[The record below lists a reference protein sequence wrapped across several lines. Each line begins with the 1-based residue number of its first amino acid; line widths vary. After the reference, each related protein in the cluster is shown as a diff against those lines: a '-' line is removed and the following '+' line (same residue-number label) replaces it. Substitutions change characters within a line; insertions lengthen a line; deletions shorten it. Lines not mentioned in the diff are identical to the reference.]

1 MFGNT
6 QMVGGNI
13 FITNMLNQS
22 VLINSDSLKYIQD
35 RILEQQASIDSLT
48 NVVNNYSVFDNI
60 DGAITFLGLVVVLS
74 IWRYIHS
81 FAPKRLERY
90 TDKYRYGKH

>member
-81 FAPKRLERY
+81 FAPKRLER
-90 TDKYRYGKH
+90 